1 MSSEGMKTRAEVI
14 EEKGTKIGNGLKGT
28 GDQSEGSHDLIC
40 ALRIINI
47 MYK

>member
-1 MSSEGMKTRAEVI
+1 MSSEEMKTRAEVI
-14 EEKGTKIGNGLKGT
+14 EEKETKIGKGLEGT
-28 GDQSEGSHDLIC
+28 GDQSFVSHDLIC